1 MATQT
6 QVKEFDWAG
15 KLHQTMV
22 KSLATSFGLDFLLFQ
37 DKRGGNVDTVHKVR
51 EYQKELQ
58 KNGKTDIHVS
68 KEISV
73 QLTSD
78 GKNAVRYDSHAYH
91 ADDRYIKRGQQ
102 DKKLQSQG
110 QLYDAYRNR
119 NMAENEKRQLDHVV
133 AASEIHHDAGR
144 ILSGLDGVELANQET
159 NFQSTQGYINTK
171 KRDMPV
177 GEFIAKLPEM
187 KRDKENS
194 IVKNQKQL
202 ANIPENTPENRHKRQ
217 RLEDK
222 IRKDREHLEM
232 LESISTPNM
241 QNADKMARSIYN
253 QQINWSYYTSSKF
266 FGAAAADMGKQG
278 LKMGLRQAVGI
289 VLAEIWFELYERMP
303 RIFAE
308 CKQDFQLDNFFNHV
322 KEAFVNIWDGV
333 KKRFRELLTSFKDGL
348 IGGLI
353 SSITTTIWNAF
364 QTIGGRAIKIIRETW
379 SGLIQA
385 VKLIFFNP
393 EKLRMG
399 DLLREVTR
407 ILGTVAAVS
416 AGTVI
421 HGALGGLPLGL
432 AEFISALASG
442 ILTVGLS
449 YFLDHSEM
457 MQKIWEFLNGIKNQ
471 YERILEHYQ
480 VINDELDHYLMELS
494 KVEFNMNPIELE
506 RFANELGVVNDEF
519 QRYLVLHKEVERR
532 NIELP
537 FKVGDTDSVRQ
548 WLKNIQAKK

>member
-15 KLHQTMV
+15 ELHQTMV

-171 KRDMPV
+171 KRDMPA

-393 EKLRMG
+393 EQLRMG

>member
-1 MATQT
+1 
-6 QVKEFDWAG
+6 
-15 KLHQTMV
+15 
-22 KSLATSFGLDFLLFQ
+22 
-37 DKRGGNVDTVHKVR
+37 
-51 EYQKELQ
+51 
-58 KNGKTDIHVS
+58 
-68 KEISV
+68 
-73 QLTSD
+73 
-78 GKNAVRYDSHAYH
+78 
-91 ADDRYIKRGQQ
+91 
-102 DKKLQSQG
+102 
-110 QLYDAYRNR
+110 
-119 NMAENEKRQLDHVV
+119 
-133 AASEIHHDAGR
+133 
-144 ILSGLDGVELANQET
+144 
-159 NFQSTQGYINTK
+159 
-171 KRDMPV
+171 
-177 GEFIAKLPEM
+177 
-187 KRDKENS
+187 
-194 IVKNQKQL
+194 
-202 ANIPENTPENRHKRQ
+202 
-217 RLEDK
+217 
-222 IRKDREHLEM
+222 
-232 LESISTPNM
+232 
-241 QNADKMARSIYN
+241 
-253 QQINWSYYTSSKF
+253 
-266 FGAAAADMGKQG
+266 
-278 LKMGLRQAVGI
+278 
-289 VLAEIWFELYERMP
+289 MP

-353 SSITTTIWNAF
+353 SSITTTIWNTF

-416 AGTVI
+416 AGTLI
-421 HGALGGLPLGL
+421 HGSLGGLPLGL

-548 WLKNIQAKK
+548 WLKNIQVKK